1 MAPSTSPDMPK
12 PNLALRDSSSTP
24 GKLALAFFKGLPTMK
39 SSDVLEA
46 APSYTVLGRSA
57 GGDSLSPGIYGGV
70 EPAVGVF
77 EGGDFLWAGA
87 GEGESEGSIE
97 CCRLS

>member
-24 GKLALAFFKGLPTMK
+24 GKLALAFLRGLPTMK
-39 SSDVLEA
+39 SSDAFGA

-57 GGDSLSPGIYGGV
+57 GGDSLSPGTYGGV
-70 EPAVGVF
+70 DPAVGVF